1 MSKIEL
7 KHIDKFYGKNHILKD
22 VNLTIEDGDF
32 MTLLGPSGCGKTTTL
47 RVVSGLEKPQN
58 GTIHMD
64 GKEIVNAAEAHFAPP
79 SERDLN
85 LVFQSYALWPHMTV
99 RENIAF
105 GLNIQKLP
113 KDEVDRRIKDA
124 LGRMQIGQYVD
135 RYPSE
140 LSGGQQ
146 QRVAIA
152 RAIASEP
159 HLLLMDE
166 PLSNLDAKLRVDMRS
181 ELKRLHTKAG
191 TTMIYVTHDQVEA
204 LTMST
209 KIAIFREGIII
220 QVAHPLELYN
230 NPANLYVA
238 DFIGNPRINFVDGK
252 AEVSASGL
260 TVNSVLGRMT
270 FPADHLKD
278 ENMPQE
284 ASFDAVLGIR
294 PEQIAINTSRQSPSD
309 IEAHIYTSMPAGSET
324 LVTVKVGGVSMVIT
338 IRIRWSICRS
348 TPPRSTYLI
357 RKPKTSSSIRLNKH
371 HTSNSHIHKKRRE
384 ETEGGKTNVTAQA
397 HFSRYSGSNND
408 VLADRVRRRRS
419 DEGPGQ
425 RCCAGSE

>member
-99 RENIAF
+99 RENIVR
-105 GLNIQKLP
+105 NP
-113 KDEVDRRIKDA
+113 KVF
-124 LGRMQIGQYVD
+124 
-135 RYPSE
+135 
-140 LSGGQQ
+140 
-146 QRVAIA
+146 
-152 RAIASEP
+152 
-159 HLLLMDE
+159 LMDE

-181 ELKRLHTKAG
+181 ELKRLHTETG

-324 LVTVKVGGVSMVIT
+324 LVTVKVGGVSMVIKALGIT
-338 IRIRWSICRS
+338 HYNPDQVVYLSID
-348 TPPRSTYLI
+348 TTKINVFDKKTENLI
-357 RKPKTSSSIRLNKH
+357 K
-371 HTSNSHIHKKRRE
+371 
-384 ETEGGKTNVTAQA
+384 
-397 HFSRYSGSNND
+397 YS
-408 VLADRVRRRRS
+408 V
-419 DEGPGQ
+419 E
-425 RCCAGSE
+425 